1 MRSAGFLALVTAT
14 LEVDRCAY
22 LVCEVLA
29 HRLASQLSSPGFWFH
44 SGRSSVTISV

>member
-1 MRSAGFLALVTAT
+1 MRSAGLLALVTAT
-14 LEVDRCAY
+14 LEVGHCAY
-22 LVCEVLA
+22 PVCGALA